1 MRTLRYR
8 CMPVHWRTSRRLTD
22 AARATR
28 AQVYKAL
35 RGGVQDVAVKYL
47 HRTSDE
53 DINRFVEV
61 LLQLQQFAISL

>member
-1 MRTLRYR
+1 
-8 CMPVHWRTSRRLTD
+8 
-22 AARATR
+22 
-28 AQVYKAL
+28 VYKAL

-61 LLQLQQFAISL
+61 LLMVQS